1 MYMYWYD
8 IKNNLRENKLYCIT
22 IQHKHYVKAS
32 ILNLAGK
39 DVKSVKLVRVIDV
52 CARTRPRL
60 QTMCI
65 HTPYASINTGRTMC
79 LWNAWPCCIYS
90 RLKSG
95 NHSIMWQ
102 HFIPRKLI
110 LNILNGLLISQTLF
124 FYWES
129 FFKILQSF
137 IDIWTFTTVLKL
149 SLKIKQNKI
158 KSTWITYCS
167 SSCSKF
173 CLNL

>member
-22 IQHKHYVKAS
+22 IQLKRIHEHNVKAS

-52 CARTRPRL
+52 CARSWPRL

-65 HTPYASINTGRTMC
+65 HTPYTSINTGRTMC
-79 LWNAWPCCIYS
+79 LWNAWPWCIYC
-90 RLKSG
+90 RLRSG

-102 HFIPRKLI
+102 HFIPQNFF
-110 LNILNGLLISQTLF
+110 LNMLNGLHTSQTLSF
-124 FYWES
+124 ISES
-129 FFKILQSF
+129 LFKILQSF
-137 IDIWTFTTVLKL
+137 IGHLYLYNCI
-149 SLKIKQNKI
+149 
-158 KSTWITYCS
+158 
-167 SSCSKF
+167 
-173 CLNL
+173 